1 MMVWI
6 IIIYVVIINLVTFF
20 LFGEDKRRAKKKK
33 WRIPEKVLFVLA
45 AVGGSV
51 GAIAGM
57 WTFRHKTKH
66 WYFVYGMPAILA
78 AQLLIVWIA
87 VRGI

>member
-57 WTFRHKTKH
+57 WAFRHKTKH